1 MSPASDPER
10 RAPPGTTLV
19 TGAAGFAGRHLLRR
33 LDGRSVIGW
42 HSPENPPPAGF
53 RGVTWRSVD
62 LLDASAVEA
71 AVALDEPQEIY
82 HLAGAAQVDTSW
94 NNVVPHLRINA
105 LGTHHLLEAVR
116 RAGEPCRVLV
126 VTSAQVY
133 QSSDDP
139 IDELAPLVPGTPYGL
154 SKLAQDQLAMRAA
167 LDDGLDVVV
176 ARPFNHTGP
185 GQEAAFAVPSFA
197 RQIARIEAGLAPP
210 TVSVGNLDTRRD
222 ITDVRD
228 VVAAYEVLMMR
239 APSGRPYNI
248 CSARA
253 WRIGDL
259 LEELVHLSRVPVTVA
274 QDASRERPHDV
285 PVMQG
290 DATRIRSELG
300 WLPQLS
306 VEATLR
312 DTLDWWRRR
321 VSRNPGSPGH

>member
-1 MSPASDPER
+1 MSQAPGPDRGAS
-10 RAPPGTTLV
+10 AGTTLV

-33 LDGRSVIGW
+33 LRGGSLVGW
-42 HSPENPPPAGF
+42 HHPETPAPGEF
-53 RGVTWRSVD
+53 RDLTWRGVD
-62 LLDASAVEA
+62 LLDRAAVEA
-71 AVALDEPQEIY
+71 AVALDAPREIF
-82 HLAGAAQVDTSW
+82 HLAGAARVDTSW

-105 LGTHHLLEAVR
+105 LGTHRLLDAVR
-116 RAGEPCRVLV
+116 RAGRPCRVLV

-139 IDELAPLVPGTPYGL
+139 IDESAPLVPLTPYGL
-154 SKLAQDQLAMRAA
+154 SKLAQDQLAIRAA
-167 LDDGLDVVV
+167 IDDGLDVVV

-185 GQEAAFAVPSFA
+185 GQDAAFAVPSFA

-228 VVAAYEVLMMR
+228 VVGAYELLVRR
-239 APSGRPYNI
+239 APSGRPFNI

-259 LEELVHLSRVPVTVA
+259 LEELVRLARVPVAVA
-274 QDASRERPHDV
+274 TDPSRRRPHDV

-290 DATRIRSELG
+290 DATRLRSELG
-300 WLPQLS
+300 WMPRLS
-306 VEATLR
+306 VETTLR
-312 DTLDWWRRR
+312 DTLDWWRER
-321 VSRNPGSPGH
+321 VAAEPDSGP